1 LEFRRVLFR
10 SEVQG
15 YDRTETEL
23 TRTLVQEGIPVIY
36 QDDITQLPAAYR
48 QLSDETLL
56 IFTPAIPQEL
66 QLKAYFAAQGFK
78 LYKRSEVLGIISASR
93 FTIAVAGTHG
103 KTTTSTMIAHV
114 LKDSGFDCSAFL
126 GGISSNYNS
135 NVLYGANN

>member
-1 LEFRRVLFR
+1 
-10 SEVQG
+10 
-15 YDRTETEL
+15 
-23 TRTLVQEGIPVIY
+23 IY

-48 QLSDETLL
+48 QLSDETQL

-93 FTIAVAGTHG
+93 LTIAVAGTHG

-126 GGISSNYNS
+126 GGISSNYYS
-135 NVLYGANN
+135 NVLYGANNVVVVEADEYDRSFLTLHPNIAVVTSADPDHLDI